1 MKPQLTFWDIPIK
14 GRVHSEVEPETFCS
28 LLLMPW
34 CHLGEWRK
42 GGWQFGLPCLGNPE
56 GSPWVMKQTFT
67 HCSWRKHWGHLNPG
81 SILCKLRYAVLCTV
95 RIKWSFS
102 LEVQGEISF
111 PGVSLTHL
119 CVPLHRITSD
129 GISGLCGGH
138 TVMRATG
145 WPLGRSTP

>member
-34 CHLGEWRK
+34 CHLGEWSK
-42 GGWQFGLPCLGNPE
+42 GGWQFWLPCLGNPE

-67 HCSWRKHWGHLNPG
+67 HCSWRKHWGHLTWKHTWQTEVC
-81 SILCKLRYAVLCTV
+81 SALHR
-95 RIKWSFS
+95 
-102 LEVQGEISF
+102 EVQVVFQPWSTRRNQF
-111 PGVSLTHL
+111 PRSVCNSPV
-119 CVPLHRITSD
+119 CPPHRMTSD

-138 TVMRATG
+138 TVMRAAG
-145 WPLGRSTP
+145 WLIGRSIP